1 MSCADEAW
9 WPTGAGLSL
18 VMPFLLSGLGAPL
31 FLPFA
36 YLEQMAVG
44 VAEKTADLSSP
55 QSCGE
60 VKNAAPRDTRTSYAA
75 RQSGTRIVMEWL
87 TRRGSSGGTAVTPGV
102 SSVGSAPVTKSRQLP
117 LLISP
122 CG

>member
-18 VMPFLLSGLGAPL
+18 VMPFLLSGLGTPL

-55 QSCGE
+55 QSYGGR
-60 VKNAAPRDTRTSYAA
+60 KNSAPRDPRTSYAA
-75 RQSGTRIVMEWL
+75 RQSGIRIGVPRCRVAHPCAASFL
-87 TRRGSSGGTAVTPGV
+87 SRLAASRPSISAV
-102 SSVGSAPVTKSRQLP
+102 
-117 LLISP
+117 
-122 CG
+122 